1 MYPKFSIGFLWDFP
15 TNSLRLNATIIPSCL
30 KIWTQLLD
38 EDEYDMKNY
47 VEPIGW
53 FFLSQIH
60 PWGISFWLLGG
71 NKVCE
76 ILRIV
81 PLPSVECKLSFSRAH
96 ARLLRPKVD
105 KVSQNRCF
113 FVVVVVVFLW
123 KSTSRLRL
131 LILCNASRSEGT
143 SLWVNVWTNEWI
155 NSNKMSKSKNRW
167 PFAEIFLYLS
177 NKFHFIAIAL

>member
-15 TNSLRLNATIIPSCL
+15 TNSLRLNATIIPSWL

-38 EDEYDMKNY
+38 EDECDMKNY

-60 PWGISFWLLGG
+60 PWGSSFWLRGG

-81 PLPSVECKLSFSRAH
+81 PLPSVECKLSFSRGH

-113 FVVVVVVFLW
+113 FLIW
-123 KSTSRLRL
+123 KSISRLRL
-131 LILCNASRSEGT
+131 LILYNTSRSAGT
-143 SLWVNVWTNEWI
+143 SLWVNVWTNE
-155 NSNKMSKSKNRW
+155 
-167 PFAEIFLYLS
+167 
-177 NKFHFIAIAL
+177 

>member
-15 TNSLRLNATIIPSCL
+15 TNSLRLNATIIPSWL

-38 EDEYDMKNY
+38 EDECDMKNY
-47 VEPIGW
+47 VEPIVW

-60 PWGISFWLLGG
+60 PWGSSFWLRGG

-81 PLPSVECKLSFSRAH
+81 PLPSVECKLSFSRGH

-105 KVSQNRCF
+105 KVSQIRCF
-113 FVVVVVVFLW
+113 FLW
-123 KSTSRLRL
+123 KSISRLRL
-131 LILCNASRSEGT
+131 LILYNTSRSAGT
-143 SLWVNVWTNEWI
+143 SLWVNVWTNE
-155 NSNKMSKSKNRW
+155 
-167 PFAEIFLYLS
+167 
-177 NKFHFIAIAL
+177 

>member
-15 TNSLRLNATIIPSCL
+15 TNSLRLNATIIPSWL

-38 EDEYDMKNY
+38 EDECDMKNY
-47 VEPIGW
+47 VEPIVW

-60 PWGISFWLLGG
+60 PWGSSFWLRGG

-81 PLPSVECKLSFSRAH
+81 PLPSVECKLSFSRGH

-113 FVVVVVVFLW
+113 FLW
-123 KSTSRLRL
+123 KSISRLRL
-131 LILCNASRSEGT
+131 LILYNTSRSAGT
-143 SLWVNVWTNEWI
+143 SLWVKVWTNE
-155 NSNKMSKSKNRW
+155 
-167 PFAEIFLYLS
+167 
-177 NKFHFIAIAL
+177 

>member
-15 TNSLRLNATIIPSCL
+15 TNSLRLNATIIPSWL
-30 KIWTQLLD
+30 KIWTQWLD
-38 EDEYDMKNY
+38 EDECDMKNY
-47 VEPIGW
+47 VEPIVW

-60 PWGISFWLLGG
+60 PWGSSFWLRGG

-81 PLPSVECKLSFSRAH
+81 PLPSVECKLSFSRGH

-113 FVVVVVVFLW
+113 FLW
-123 KSTSRLRL
+123 KSISRLRL
-131 LILCNASRSEGT
+131 LILYNTSRSAGT
-143 SLWVNVWTNEWI
+143 SLWVNVWTNE
-155 NSNKMSKSKNRW
+155 
-167 PFAEIFLYLS
+167 
-177 NKFHFIAIAL
+177 

>member
-15 TNSLRLNATIIPSCL
+15 TNSLRLNATIIPSWL

-38 EDEYDMKNY
+38 EDECDMKNY
-47 VEPIGW
+47 VEPIVW

-60 PWGISFWLLGG
+60 PWGSSFWLRGG

-105 KVSQNRCF
+105 RIESESLF
-113 FVVVVVVFLW
+113 FFLW

-143 SLWVNVWTNEWI
+143 SLWVNVWTNE
-155 NSNKMSKSKNRW
+155 
-167 PFAEIFLYLS
+167 
-177 NKFHFIAIAL
+177 

>member
-15 TNSLRLNATIIPSCL
+15 TNSSRLNATIIPSWL
-30 KIWTQLLD
+30 KIWTQFLD
-38 EDEYDMKNY
+38 EDECDMKNY

-60 PWGISFWLLGG
+60 SWGSSFWLHGG

-96 ARLLRPKVD
+96 ARLLQPKVD
-105 KVSQNRCF
+105 KVSQNRF
-113 FVVVVVVFLW
+113 FFLIW
-123 KSTSRLRL
+123 KSISCLRL
-131 LILCNASRSEGT
+131 LILYNASRSEGT
-143 SLWVNVWTNEWI
+143 SLWVNVWTNE
-155 NSNKMSKSKNRW
+155 
-167 PFAEIFLYLS
+167 
-177 NKFHFIAIAL
+177 

>member
-15 TNSLRLNATIIPSCL
+15 TNSLRLNATIIPSWL

-38 EDEYDMKNY
+38 EDECDMKNY
-47 VEPIGW
+47 VEPIVW

-60 PWGISFWLLGG
+60 PWGSSFWLRGG
-71 NKVCE
+71 NKVCI

-81 PLPSVECKLSFSRAH
+81 PLPSVECKLSFSKAH

-113 FVVVVVVFLW
+113 FLIW
-123 KSTSRLRL
+123 KSISRLRL
-131 LILCNASRSEGT
+131 LILYNTSRSAGT
-143 SLWVNVWTNEWI
+143 SLWVNVWTNE
-155 NSNKMSKSKNRW
+155 
-167 PFAEIFLYLS
+167 
-177 NKFHFIAIAL
+177 